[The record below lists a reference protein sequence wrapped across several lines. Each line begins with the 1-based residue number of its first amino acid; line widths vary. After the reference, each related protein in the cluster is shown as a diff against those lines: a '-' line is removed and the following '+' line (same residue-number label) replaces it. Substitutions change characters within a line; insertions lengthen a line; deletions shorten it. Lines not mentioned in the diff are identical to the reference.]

1 MEALNKNLFIFN
13 SNDMKKFMLNITRF
27 IITLTSCIIVLLIAT
42 SLISKNLF
50 DFSIPKQKNI
60 LVLGNSHPECAINDS
75 ILPNVFNLAQ
85 SGTGYFYDYV
95 KAREVIA
102 ENSQIDTVIIGYTY
116 GDMAKEM
123 DSWFDGKEKIKFKL
137 RNYFFLFN
145 FNDYL
150 ALLKANPLDVLSQT
164 PQAIGYNLYMS
175 YKGYTYLG
183 GFNYLKRNKLEE
195 AKRRLENQQILE
207 SNSEVSKYQSI
218 YLQKIYTYCNK
229 NNIVLI
235 LLNTPIHPLGEE
247 YRKNLKTNYYKFA
260 SQKLP
265 KAILVN
271 DSNLK
276 LPESFYAD
284 LNHLNFKG
292 AHEYSEFLK
301 QNKFK
306 QRIVNDTL
314 ASQN

>member
-1 MEALNKNLFIFN
+1 
-13 SNDMKKFMLNITRF
+13 MKKFLLNITRF
-27 IITLTSCIIVLLIAT
+27 IFTLTGCIFVLLVAT
-42 SLISKNLF
+42 SFISKYLF
-50 DFSIPKQKNI
+50 DFNIPKQKNI

-85 SGTGYFYDYV
+85 GGTGYFYDYI

-102 ENSQIDTVIIGYTY
+102 NNSQIDTVIIGYTY

-123 DSWFDGKEKIKFKL
+123 DSWFNGKDKIKFKL

-150 ALLKANPLDVLSQT
+150 ALLKANPVEVLYQT
-164 PQAIGYNLYMS
+164 PQAIWYNLYMS
-175 YKGYTYLG
+175 YRGYSYLG
-183 GFNYLKRNKLEE
+183 GFNYLERDKLDE
-195 AKRRLENQQILE
+195 AILRLDNQQPLTSGIE
-207 SNSEVSKYQSI
+207 ISKYQSV
-218 YLQKIYTYCNK
+218 YLQKIYTFCNQ

-235 LLNTPIHPLGEE
+235 LLNTPIHPLAEK
-247 YRKNLKTNYYKFA
+247 YRKSLKTNYYKFA

-265 KAILVN
+265 KAILIN
-271 DSNLK
+271 DSNFK

-292 AHEYSEFLK
+292 AHKYSEFLK

-306 QRIVNDTL
+306 QRIVNDTFTP
-314 ASQN
+314 QN